1 MLVCHCNRVC
11 DRTVR
16 QCIREGA
23 RSVDQVALRC
33 HAGSTCGGC
42 LPLVEQ
48 LIRLEQRE
56 AAAEPELEATGT

>member
-23 RSVDQVALRC
+23 RNADQVALRC
-33 HAGSTCGGC
+33 DAGSTCGGC
-42 LPLVEQ
+42 RPLVEQ
-48 LIRLEQRE
+48 LIRLEHRE